1 MSLTGCFL
9 LASMLIFS
17 RQSICLVLLGIFTT
31 RNISNGD
38 AVLGGPDGLAIPIED
53 YGDREG
59 EEWGKKKTHWI
70 NLWGESK
77 SSALLNLIFVNRSSC
92 VCFFFVCL
100 TPLYPHIDFHFCN
113 GR

>member
-1 MSLTGCFL
+1 MSLTGCFTCIY
-9 LASMLIFS
+9 AHFS
-17 RQSICLVLLGIFTT
+17 RLYIFFFLGIFTT

-77 SSALLNLIFVNRSSC
+77 SSAFLHLIFVNRSSC
-92 VCFFFVCL
+92 CWCCCFFCL
-100 TPLYPHIDFHFCN
+100 TPLYAHVDFCI

>member
-1 MSLTGCFL
+1 MTGWRFTCDVFYAHIFL
-9 LASMLIFS
+9 V
-17 RQSICLVLLGIFTT
+17 SIYLGIFTT

-70 NLWGESK
+70 NLWGECT
-77 SSALLNLIFVNRSSC
+77 L
-92 VCFFFVCL
+92 
-100 TPLYPHIDFHFCN
+100 
-113 GR
+113 